1 MIYTQLLQVIAA
13 SCLLTLALTLFLS
26 RTHQRVTQWFQRHLP
41 PRYLKPYGVRR
52 RASAAVVEREPMVT
66 VQSELHEPS

>member
-1 MIYTQLLQVIAA
+1 MIYTQLLQVIFA

-26 RTHQRVTQWFQRHLP
+26 RTHQRATQWFQRHLP

-52 RASAAVVEREPMVT
+52 RSHAAVARAPVAT
-66 VQSELHEPS
+66 VQSECHEPS